1 MRQINRLRKRNRS
14 MLARWLSRPRFE
26 RLVAFSKGTPKNSQ
40 FRARSGA
47 APAESITP
55 TMALPNSNS
64 GTGHIPSIDALIDRS
79 RALGYV
85 MDRSLGTAIYLLVR
99 LGKPLLIDEHVES
112 GKTEAA
118 KVLASLLRTE
128 LLPRPCYAG

>member
-14 MLARWLSRPRFE
+14 MLARWLSQPRFE

-47 APAESITP
+47 APGESITP

-64 GTGHIPSIDALIDRS
+64 GAGHIPSIDALIDRS

-99 LGKPLLIDEHVES
+99 LGKPLLIGGHWGVAN
-112 GKTEAA
+112 AA
-118 KVLASLLRTE
+118 PANMHTSIL
-128 LLPRPCYAG
+128 G